1 MIVDGELIA
10 VNARLAAAPW
20 VMLMERPPALRLS
33 PHDCVRDA
41 WLSPRYRGL
50 MGVSRGVSADSSRP
64 LTDVVR

>member
-1 MIVDGELIA
+1 VIVDGELIA

-41 WLSPRYRGL
+41 SLSPRYR
-50 MGVSRGVSADSSRP
+50 D
-64 LTDVVR
+64 